1 MSVSTLGGS
10 AESAE
15 RFLNDIKAIFGVPHC
30 LYLVSVSDDALT
42 AFDKRA
48 FVARTAFDSAFDD
61 VISVSYLA
69 FEAAKNLLRAR
80 VAGLPDPMIAAC
92 HVISGGLPRDLIR
105 AARAIIKACA
115 DGHTH
120 ITDLTQALIAREVD
134 TLKRTCLST
143 LAQDESRLTQSGL
156 LPHLLDSTWPGESST
171 AMLSAIE
178 NDLSQ
183 PSAPPGLTAALYFYA
198 TVAEAFGPGLQATTA
213 SLPTCPT
220 GNAASIDCLAHT
232 RHALSGNPDIA
243 WELSTRFRAAR
254 NLAVPAPPWRATGPI
269 EPPDADTTAPA
280 RTRDPPSRDARSG
293 S

>member
-92 HVISGGLPRDLIR
+92 HVISGGLPRDLM
-105 AARAIIKACA
+105 
-115 DGHTH
+115 
-120 ITDLTQALIAREVD
+120 
-134 TLKRTCLST
+134 
-143 LAQDESRLTQSGL
+143 
-156 LPHLLDSTWPGESST
+156 PHLLDSTWPGESST